1 MKKRDKNSTQMHRA
15 VYVLEQG
22 EIRPPIWGRWT
33 LTGKKRQRV
42 FTKFV
47 SVNKHC
53 SVSVNKHCSV
63 SVNKQCGTSIAQ
75 KCTWIDAKVRI
86 NSTCFL
92 LILLK
97 NCIAFEHCHNYL
109 NIRGDTIPKSK
120 IVCEAKN

>member
-1 MKKRDKNSTQMHRA
+1 MHRA

-53 SVSVNKHCSV
+53 SVSLNKHCSV
-63 SVNKQCGTSIAQ
+63 SVNKNCSVSVDKQCGTSIAQ

-97 NCIAFEHCHNYL
+97 NCIAFERCHNYL

>member
-1 MKKRDKNSTQMHRA
+1 MQRD

-22 EIRPPIWGRWT
+22 EIRPPIWGSWT
-33 LTGKKRQRV
+33 LTGKKRQGF

-53 SVSVNKHCSV
+53 SVSLNKHCSV
-63 SVNKQCGTSIAQ
+63 SVNKNCSVSVDKQCGTSIAQ

-97 NCIAFEHCHNYL
+97 NCIAFERCHNYL